1 MNIIFLT
8 LVDINDINE
17 RGIYQDLLRKFR
29 DEGHQVY
36 IICPTERRKKSKST
50 VKLQDAIHILKVRTL
65 NIQKTN
71 IIEKGLGMLLLENQ
85 FLKEVK
91 KHFSN
96 ITFDL
101 VFYST
106 PPITFTKIIQYIKRK
121 DQAKSY
127 LLLKDIFPQNAVD
140 LKMIKNG
147 GVLHKFFTRKE
158 KNLYKYSDFIGCM
171 SPANVDFI
179 VKHNPELNPNIIEV
193 NPNSISPVMVDLAFE
208 EKKSIREEYGILG
221 NAIVF
226 NYGGN
231 LGKPQGIDFLIE
243 VLESNLN
250 NRKIFFIISGGGT
263 EYKKI
268 CTWFKVNEPKNA
280 LLLPALEKI
289 KFDKLLKACDVGLI
303 FLDKRFTIPN
313 FPSRILSYF
322 ENKMPVLAATDKST
336 DIGKILEKHK
346 CGFWSE
352 SGDLENFNMLLNNFL
367 NNRQLISEMGKNA
380 YNLLMKNY
388 TVDVSYNAIIQK
400 VNT

>member
-1 MNIIFLT
+1 
-8 LVDINDINE
+8 V
-17 RGIYQDLLRKFR
+17 
-29 DEGHQVY
+29 H
-36 IICPTERRKKSKST
+36 
-50 VKLQDAIHILKVRTL
+50 TL

-71 IIEKGLGMLLLENQ
+71 IIEKGLGMLLIENQ

-101 VFYST
+101 VLYST

-140 LKMIKNG
+140 LKMIRKDG
-147 GVLHKFFTRKE
+147 IFHKFFTKKE
-158 KNLYKYSDFIGCM
+158 KELYKCSDFIGCM

-179 VKHNPELNPNIIEV
+179 IKHNPRLNPNIIEV
-193 NPNSISPVMVDLAFE
+193 NPNSIAPVFSDLTFE
-208 EKKSIREEYGILG
+208 EKKLIREEYGILG

-250 NRKIFFIISGGGT
+250 NSKVFFIVSGGGT
-263 EYKKI
+263 EYKKVYN
-268 CTWFKVNEPKNA
+268 WFKVNKPKNA
-280 LLLPALEKI
+280 LLLPGLEKV
-289 KFDKLLKACDVGLI
+289 KYDKLLKACDVGLI

-313 FPSRILSYF
+313 FPSRLLSF
-322 ENKMPVLAATDKST
+322 LENKMPILAATDKST
-336 DIGKILEKHK
+336 DIGKIIEESG
-346 CGFWSE
+346 CGFWCE
-352 SGDLENFNMLLNNFL
+352 SGNIENFNKLLNSF

-380 YNLLMKNY
+380 YNLLMRNY
-388 TVDVSYNAIIQK
+388 TVDVSYNSIIQK
-400 VNT
+400 MHNRFPLLPEN